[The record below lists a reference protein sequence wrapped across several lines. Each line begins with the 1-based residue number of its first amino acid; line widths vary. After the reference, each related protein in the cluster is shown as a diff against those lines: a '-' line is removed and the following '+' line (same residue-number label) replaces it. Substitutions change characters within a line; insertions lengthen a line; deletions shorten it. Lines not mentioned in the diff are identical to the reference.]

1 MYPVEL
7 YLKVRQH
14 CLIDGNSERQTAKD
28 FGISRNSVRK
38 MLIHSK
44 PPGYQRTASIS
55 QPILDPHKDFIDETL
70 ESDKKVHRKQ
80 RHTAKRLYDRLTSE
94 KGYTGSYVIVRKY
107 VAAYRLK
114 TKEMFIP
121 LEHEPGTAQVD
132 FGEAFAIIAGVH
144 QKVNVFNM
152 SLPQSDVCFVKAY
165 PRENTESFCDGHV
178 SSFAFIGGIPSD
190 ILYDNTK
197 IAVAKIMGNK
207 ERKKTKSFTEL
218 QSHYLFK
225 DHFARPG
232 KGNDKGKVEGVVGFA
247 RRNFMVPVPS
257 FDSFDDLNVHLKKCC
272 EERQEDILRGH
283 KTSIKE
289 RFALDQE
296 ALSPLPER
304 PYDPCVVSSGRVSS
318 TSLVRYKDT
327 DYSVP
332 VRYGYQDVFVKA
344 YVDKVLIIKGS
355 EVIATHK
362 RSYEKGD
369 AVYDFLHYLPLL
381 EQKANALDQA
391 APLKATSL
399 PPIFDRFKTTLMVRD
414 STTANREY
422 IKILRLLEIHGID
435 DVEKGLYLAFD
446 QGIFSV
452 EAIKHLIL
460 NSLEKRSPNLSLKDF
475 PNVPVVCVQKT
486 NMSSYMGLMG
496 GQL

>member
-14 CLIDGNSERQTAKD
+14 CLTDGNSERQTAKE
-28 FGISRNSVRK
+28 FCISRNSVRK
-38 MLIHSK
+38 MLLHSK
-44 PPGYQRTASIS
+44 PPGYQRKASIS
-55 QPILDPHKDFIDETL
+55 QPALDSHKAFIDEIL

-80 RHTAKRLYDRLTSE
+80 RHTAKRLYDRLKSE
-94 KGYTGSYVIVRKY
+94 QGYTGSYSSVRKY
-107 VAAYRLK
+107 IADCRLK

-121 LEHEPGTAQVD
+121 LEHDPGTAQVD
-132 FGEAFAIIAGVH
+132 FGEALAIIGGVQ

-152 SLPQSDVCFVKAY
+152 SLPQSDACFVKAY

-178 SSFAFIGGIPSD
+178 SAFAFIGGIPSD
-190 ILYDNTK
+190 SLYDNTK
-197 IAVAKIMGNK
+197 IAVAKILGTK
-207 ERKKTKSFTEL
+207 ERKKTKAFTEL

-225 DHFARPG
+225 DNFARPG

-257 FDSFDDLNVHLKKCC
+257 FDTFEDLNAHLQHCC
-272 EERQEDILRGH
+272 EERQKDILRGE
-283 KTSIKE
+283 KTSITE
-289 RFALDQE
+289 RLVLDQE

-304 PYDPCVVSSGRVSS
+304 PYDPCVISSARVSS
-318 TSLVRYKDT
+318 MSLVRYKET

-362 RSYEKGD
+362 RSYEKGN
-369 AVYDFLHYLPLL
+369 AVYDLLHYLPLL

-391 APLKATSL
+391 APLKTYAL
-399 PPIFDRFKTTLMVRD
+399 PPIFERFKTTLITRD
-414 STTANREY
+414 SVTGNREY
-422 IKILRLLEIHGID
+422 IKVLRLLESHGID

-446 QGIFSV
+446 QGVFSV

-460 NSLEKRSPNLSLKDF
+460 NHLEKRAPNLSLTDF
-475 PNVPVVCVQKT
+475 SNVPLVFVQKT
-486 NMSSYMGLMG
+486 NLSSYGDLMG
-496 GQL
+496 GAS

>member
-14 CLIDGNSERQTAKD
+14 CLTDGKSERQTAKD

-44 PPGYQRTASIS
+44 PPGYQRKASIS
-55 QPILDPHKDFIDETL
+55 QPALASHKAFIDEIL
-70 ESDKKVHRKQ
+70 ESDKQVHRNQ
-80 RHTAKRLYDRLTSE
+80 RHTAKRLYDRLKSE
-94 KGYTGSYVIVRKY
+94 HGYTGSYSPVRKY
-107 VAAYRLK
+107 IADYRLK
-114 TKEMFIP
+114 TKEMYIP
-121 LEHEPGTAQVD
+121 LEHDPGTAQVD
-132 FGEAFAIIAGVH
+132 FGEAIAIIGGVQ
-144 QKVNVFNM
+144 QKINVFNI
-152 SLPQSDVCFVKAY
+152 SLPQSDICFVKAY

-178 SSFAFIGGIPSD
+178 SAFAFIGGIPSD

-197 IAVAKIMGNK
+197 IAVSKIMCNK
-207 ERKKTKSFTEL
+207 QRKKTKAFTEL
-218 QSHYLFK
+218 QSHYLFQ

-247 RRNFMVPVPS
+247 RRNFMVPVPA
-257 FDSFDDLNVHLKKCC
+257 FDTFEDINNYLQKCC
-272 EERQEDILRGH
+272 EERQKDILRGH

-304 PYDPCVVSSGRVSS
+304 PYDPCVVSSARVSS

-391 APLKATSL
+391 APLKSFPL
-399 PPIFDRFKTTLMVRD
+399 PPIFDRFRTTLIARD
-414 STTANREY
+414 SVTANREY
-422 IKILRLLEIHGID
+422 IKVLRLLEIHGID

-446 QGIFSV
+446 QGIFNV

-460 NSLEKRSPNLSLKDF
+460 HSLEKRSPNLSLKDF
-475 PNVPVVCVQKT
+475 PNVPLVCVQKT
-486 NMSSYMGLMG
+486 NTASYMSLMG
-496 GQL
+496 GAS